1 MPLTLLRRLIHVILS
16 IPLNGLKRFK
26 SQLQILCCTVAGMDE
41 PAPRE
46 NYYITAFGA
55 AIGLAYGLSIRYG
68 SRLLPH
74 SQVFQVMTLSFMF
87 FLPFAMGFITIF
99 IVERRRPQ
107 PIWIWFLLPWLPV
120 AAGEAATAAAL
131 WEGLICIVM
140 FTPIALGASSL
151 GGAAAGAIVRFVRSR
166 RSSEAS
172 LVCVMCLPLLLSS
185 FEPRF
190 LLHQELRNVESVI
203 DIAAPPATVWQNIER
218 VPRIRASEL
227 QSSWSHAI
235 GFPDPVEATL
245 SAEGIGGVRHATFAG
260 GVLFIETIDVWEPDR
275 RLGFSIRADQIP
287 PTTLD
292 EHVTVGGKFFD
303 VLYGEYY
310 LEPLPNGE
318 TRLHLLSR
326 HRVSTDFNWYAHL
339 WTDAVMSDLQQ
350 RILLVVKNRSELV
363 ANHI

>member
-1 MPLTLLRRLIHVILS
+1 
-16 IPLNGLKRFK
+16 
-26 SQLQILCCTVAGMDE
+26 MDE
-41 PAPRE
+41 SSPRE

-68 SRLLPH
+68 SHLFPNSPVL
-74 SQVFQVMTLSFMF
+74 QVMTLSFMF

-140 FTPIALGASSL
+140 FAPIALGASTL
-151 GGAAAGAIVRFVRSR
+151 GGVAAGAIVRFVRSR
-166 RSSEAS
+166 RPSEAS
-172 LVCVMCLPLLLSS
+172 LVCVMFLPLLLGP
-185 FEPRF
+185 FEPRL

-203 DIAAPPATVWQNIER
+203 DIAAPPSTVWRNIER
-218 VPRIRASEL
+218 VPRISSAEL
-227 QSSWSHAI
+227 QSSWSHTI

-260 GVLFIETIDVWEPDR
+260 GVLFIETIDAWEPER
-275 RLGFSIRADQIP
+275 RLGFSIHADQIP
-287 PTTLD
+287 KTTLD

-303 VLYGEYY
+303 VLYGEYL
-310 LEPLPNGE
+310 LEPLPNGV

-339 WTDAVMSDLQQ
+339 WTDAVMSDLQR
-350 RILLVVKNRSELV
+350 RILVVVKHRSEVVNKLP
-363 ANHI
+363 

>member
-1 MPLTLLRRLIHVILS
+1 MV
-16 IPLNGLKRFK
+16 
-26 SQLQILCCTVAGMDE
+26 E
-41 PAPRE
+41 PALRG
-46 NYYITAFGA
+46 NCYIAASGA

-68 SRLLPH
+68 SRLFPN
-74 SQVFQVMTLSFMF
+74 SPVFQVMTLSFMF

-107 PIWIWFLLPWLPV
+107 PMWIWFLLPWLPV

-140 FTPIALGASSL
+140 FAPIALGASSL

-166 RSSEAS
+166 RPSEAS
-172 LVCVMCLPLLLSS
+172 LVCVMCLPLLLSP
-185 FEPRF
+185 FEPRV

-203 DIAAPPATVWQNIER
+203 DIAAPPAAVWRNIER
-218 VPRIRASEL
+218 VPRIRAAEL

-245 SAEGIGGVRHATFAG
+245 SAERVGGVRHASFEG
-260 GVLFIETIDVWEPDR
+260 GVLFIETVDAWEPER

-287 PTTLD
+287 PNTLD

-303 VLYGEYY
+303 VLYGEYR
-310 LEPLPNGE
+310 LDPLPNGG

-350 RILLVVKNRSELV
+350 RILLVVKNRSELAV
-363 ANHI
+363 QPI

>member
-1 MPLTLLRRLIHVILS
+1 
-16 IPLNGLKRFK
+16 
-26 SQLQILCCTVAGMDE
+26 MDE
-41 PAPRE
+41 PALQG
-46 NYYITAFGA
+46 NHYIAASGA
-55 AIGLAYGLSIRYG
+55 AIGLAYGLSVRYG
-68 SRLLPH
+68 SRLFPH
-74 SQVFQVMTLSFMF
+74 SSVFQVMTLSFMF

-99 IVERRRPQ
+99 IAERRRPQ

-140 FTPIALGASSL
+140 FAPIALGASSM
-151 GGAAAGAIVRFVRSR
+151 GGVAAGAIVRFVRSR

-190 LLHQELRNVESVI
+190 LLHQDLRNVESVI
-203 DIAAPPATVWQNIER
+203 EIAAPPATVWQNIER
-218 VPRIRASEL
+218 VPRIRSAEL

-245 SAEGIGGVRHATFAG
+245 SAEGVGGVRHASFEG
-260 GVLFIETIDVWEPDR
+260 GVLFIETIDVWEPER
-275 RLGFSIRADQIP
+275 RLGFSIRAETEQIP

-292 EHVTVGGKFFD
+292 EHVRVGGRFFD
-303 VLYGEYY
+303 VLYGEYR
-310 LEPLPNGE
+310 LEPLPNGG

-339 WTDAVMSDLQQ
+339 WTDAVMSDLQR
-350 RILLVVKNRSELV
+350 RILLVVKNRAELV
-363 ANHI
+363 VNHI

>member
-1 MPLTLLRRLIHVILS
+1 MSERSPL
-16 IPLNGLKRFK
+16 
-26 SQLQILCCTVAGMDE
+26 
-41 PAPRE
+41 E
-46 NYYITAFGA
+46 NYCITAFGA
-55 AIGLAYGLSIRYG
+55 AMGLAYGLSIRYG
-68 SRLLPH
+68 SRLFPV
-74 SQVFQVMTLSFMF
+74 SSVFRVMTLSFMF

-140 FTPIALGASSL
+140 FAPIALGASTL
-151 GGAAAGAIVRFVRSR
+151 GGVAAGGIVRFVRSR
-166 RSSEAS
+166 RPREAS
-172 LVCVMCLPLLLSS
+172 LVCVMFLPLLLSP
-185 FEPRF
+185 FEPRL

-203 DIAAPPATVWQNIER
+203 DIAAPPSAVWRNIER
-218 VPRIRASEL
+218 VPRISSAEL
-227 QSSWSHAI
+227 QSSWSHTI

-260 GVLFIETIDVWEPDR
+260 GVLFIETIDAWEPER

-287 PTTLD
+287 KTTLD

-303 VLYGEYY
+303 VLYGEYL
-310 LEPLPNGE
+310 LEPLPNSV

-339 WTDAVMSDLQQ
+339 WTDAVMSDLQR
-350 RILLVVKNRSELV
+350 RILVVVKHRSEVLS
-363 ANHI
+363 NLP

>member
-1 MPLTLLRRLIHVILS
+1 
-16 IPLNGLKRFK
+16 
-26 SQLQILCCTVAGMDE
+26 MDE
-41 PAPRE
+41 EPALQGSR
-46 NYYITAFGA
+46 YIAAFGA
-55 AIGLAYGLSIRYG
+55 VIGLAYGLSIRYG
-68 SRLLPH
+68 SRLFPN
-74 SQVFQVMTLSFMF
+74 SSIFQVMTLSFMF
-87 FLPFAMGFITIF
+87 FLPFAMGFITVF
-99 IVERRRPQ
+99 TVERRRPQ

-131 WEGLICIVM
+131 WEGVICIVM
-140 FTPIALGASSL
+140 FAPIALGASSL

-218 VPRIRASEL
+218 VPRISSAEL
-227 QSSWSHAI
+227 SSSWSQTI

-245 SAEGIGGVRHATFAG
+245 SAEGVGGIRHATFAG
-260 GVLFIETIDVWEPDR
+260 GVLFIETIDVWEPER

-287 PTTLD
+287 KTTLD

-303 VLYGEYY
+303 VLYGEYL
-310 LEPLPNGE
+310 LEQLPNGQ

-339 WTDAVMSDLQQ
+339 WTDAVMSDLQR
-350 RILLVVKNRSELV
+350 RILLVVKNRSEILR
-363 ANHI
+363 NSP